1 MKLLLLRW
9 RKVEIIMLL
18 FPSLEIWAQQKD
30 PGLMKVMRNWEIMY
44 HKSLLRVPK
53 VERRF
58 LWYLLCFYFSITR
71 LLSEFRTSEPEQ
83 TGRFPYLQIL
93 ILVLHFYETIH
104 IGFTFFLDKWILR
117 LQNPDCFKSKNL
129 AHIFYIKKRQIT
141 NGRRRWNM
149 ALPVHIASFAAGY
162 LVAHITEHEYP
173 RAAPIPLDAVEFAAS
188 LNAHFTWQLDV
199 VPHQTRQV
207 FELLHT
213 CNQEEKAIKTSV
225 SITHRKENQVF
236 FFSNEQQ

>member
-1 MKLLLLRW
+1 
-9 RKVEIIMLL
+9 
-18 FPSLEIWAQQKD
+18 
-30 PGLMKVMRNWEIMY
+30 
-44 HKSLLRVPK
+44 
-53 VERRF
+53 
-58 LWYLLCFYFSITR
+58 
-71 LLSEFRTSEPEQ
+71 
-83 TGRFPYLQIL
+83 
-93 ILVLHFYETIH
+93 
-104 IGFTFFLDKWILR
+104 
-117 LQNPDCFKSKNL
+117 
-129 AHIFYIKKRQIT
+129 
-141 NGRRRWNM
+141 M

-225 SITHRKENQVF
+225 SITHRKENQFFF